1 MFAAALVEKLSTIL
15 MGKNPQIWILALYI
29 LEKKCLYE
37 YNHEIIFEHLDMNHD
52 TITLQLKTNILL
64 RTAIFAGQLIFL
76 KKNFLQCLIELF
88 RVLCCSVIL
97 SKYAFSYRYILTISN
112 KKKIH
117 WFYIVHT
124 NSTTFFKILKHAT

>member
-52 TITLQLKTNILL
+52 TITLQSKTNILL
-64 RTAIFAGQLIFL
+64 RTAIFTGQLIFL
-76 KKNFLQCLIELF
+76 KKKFLTVSNWTFSCTMLF
-88 RVLCCSVIL
+88 RYSVKICIL
-97 SKYAFSYRYILTISN
+97 LGIYSFSN
-112 KKKIH
+112 KKYNH
-117 WFYIVHT
+117 FLHT
-124 NSTTFFKILKHAT
+124 STNMYYFFMDFFNMQL